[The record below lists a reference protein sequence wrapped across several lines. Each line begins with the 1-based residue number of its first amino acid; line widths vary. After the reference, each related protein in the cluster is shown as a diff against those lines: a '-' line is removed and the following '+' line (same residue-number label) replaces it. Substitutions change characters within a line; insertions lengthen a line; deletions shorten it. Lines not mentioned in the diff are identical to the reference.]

1 MTTPP
6 SGNSPD
12 AGLIEK
18 DEKPPVSVFPATKHQ
33 EQNCR
38 PFGYLPP
45 FPGIAPQYRHL
56 FN

>member
-18 DEKPPVSVFPATKHQ
+18 HEKPPVSVFLATKHQ

-38 PFGYLPP
+38 PFRYLPP